1 MAEGKGP
8 LALVTGAAGFIGSHL
23 VEELVAAGWRVRAFV
38 RYNSRSDI
46 GNLRLLPEGTMEKV
60 QVFAGDLKDPSAVDR
75 AVEGADTV
83 FHLGA
88 LIAIPYSYVNPVDF
102 VQTNVTGTIHVL
114 EAARRHRVRRVVH
127 TSTSETYGTAKYAPI
142 DEAHPMQG
150 QSPYSASKIGADKMA
165 ESFWLSFRL
174 PVVTIRPFNTY
185 GPRQSARAVIPTIA
199 VQALT
204 GDVIRL
210 GSLTPTRDLN
220 FVKDVTRGFRLAAE
234 REEAVGETINLGTG
248 KEISIGELA
257 ETIVEITGGG
267 KRIVTEE
274 KRVRP
279 ETSEVMRLIADAS
292 KAEKLLGWRPE
303 VEIRE
308 GLERTVAWVRENLHC
323 FHDVE
328 KYVV

>member
-23 VEELVAAGWRVRAFV
+23 VEDLVEAGWRVRAFV

-46 GNLRLLPEGTMEKV
+46 GNLRLLPKETLEKV
-60 QVFAGDLKDPSAVDR
+60 HVFAGDLKDPTAVDR

-88 LIAIPYSYVNPVDF
+88 LIAIPYSYINPVDF
-102 VQTNVTGTIHVL
+102 VQTNVTGTIHML

-127 TSTSETYGTAKYAPI
+127 TSTSETYGTALYAPI

-165 ESFWLSFRL
+165 ESFWHAFGL
-174 PVVTIRPFNTY
+174 PVTTIRPFNTY

-210 GSLTPTRDLN
+210 GSLAPTRDLN
-220 FVKDVTRGFRLAAE
+220 FVKDITRGFRLAAE
-234 REEAVGETINLGTG
+234 KEAAVGETINLGTG

-257 ETIVEITGGG
+257 EIVMEITGGG
-267 KRIVTEE
+267 KRVVVEE

-279 ETSEVMRLIADAS
+279 EKSEVMRLVADAS
-292 KAEKLLGWRPE
+292 RAEKLLGWKPE
-303 VEIRE
+303 VPIRE
-308 GLERTVAWVRENLHC
+308 GLGRTVAWVRENLGR
-323 FHDVE
+323 FHDVGN
-328 KYVV
+328 YVV